1 MAFEPRIVG
10 FLCNWCTY
18 TGADLAGT
26 ARVKYSP
33 NIRSIRVMCSGR
45 VDPVFV
51 IKALFEGA
59 DGVLIGG
66 CHPGDC
72 HYQEGNYK
80 ALRRYL
86 LLKRLLPE
94 YGIEAGRV
102 RLEWVS
108 ASEGE
113 RFGHVVNEFTEEIRK
128 LGPLAIKESLFE
140 SMKTDVARHGEE
152 RQTST
157 GEAR

>member
-86 LLKRLLPE
+86 LLKKLLPE

-113 RFGHVVNEFTEEIRK
+113 RFGHVVDEFTEEIRR
-128 LGPLAIKESLFE
+128 LGPLKVKESLFE
-140 SMKTDVARHGEE
+140 SMKTDVAHHGEE
-152 RQTST
+152 HQAPT